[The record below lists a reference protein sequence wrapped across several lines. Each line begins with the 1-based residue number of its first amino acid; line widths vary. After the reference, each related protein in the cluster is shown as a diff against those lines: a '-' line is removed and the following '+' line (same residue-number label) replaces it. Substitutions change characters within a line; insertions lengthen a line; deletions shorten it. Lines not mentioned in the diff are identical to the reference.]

1 MNYLKQVNQIIEFSH
16 LKKILEILSINKKE
30 VYFIGGATRSILSN
44 TYNNKDID
52 LVIPDLKDEIIEKI
66 SNEFNS
72 KFYSG
77 YRSLAITDNNFEYQ
91 INSFRRDIRPTGRHT
106 KVAKALTLEEDSK
119 RRDFTFNSIYINLL
133 GEAFDLYDGISHF
146 KNSYLKFIFD
156 PIEQIQKDYLRA
168 IRFMRFLSL
177 FENTKTS
184 DTDLD
189 AIILLSKNITEFVK
203 ENKISSELKKI
214 YTMPYPKNT
223 ISFLNGNKELN
234 KFLDYL

>member
-1 MNYLKQVNQIIEFSH
+1 MNYLKQVNQIIKFSQ
-16 LKKILEILSINKKE
+16 LEKILEILSINKKE
-30 VYFIGGATRSILSN
+30 VYFIGGATRSILSD
-44 TYNNKDID
+44 TFDNKDID
-52 LVIPDLKDEIIEKI
+52 LVIPDLKDETIEKI

-72 KFYSG
+72 KYYSG

-91 INSFRRDIRPTGRHT
+91 INSFRKDIHPTGRHT
-106 KVAKALTLEEDSK
+106 KVAKVLTLEEDSK

-133 GEAFDLYDGISHF
+133 GEVFDLYDGISHF

-184 DTDLD
+184 DTDLN

-214 YTMPYPKNT
+214 NTMPYPKNT

>member
-16 LKKILEILSINKKE
+16 LEKILEILSINKKE
-30 VYFIGGATRSILSN
+30 VYFIGGATRSILSD
-44 TYNNKDID
+44 TYDNKDID
-52 LVIPDLKDEIIEKI
+52 LVIPDLKDETIEKI

-72 KFYSG
+72 KYYSG
-77 YRSLAITDNNFEYQ
+77 YRSLAIKDNNFEYQ
-91 INSFRRDIRPTGRHT
+91 INSFRKDIHPTGRHT
-106 KVAKALTLEEDSK
+106 KVAKVLTLEEDSK

-168 IRFMRFLSL
+168 IRFIRFLSL

-184 DTDLD
+184 NNIKYLKINNSKTKTK
-189 AIILLSKNITEFVK
+189 KNIK
-203 ENKISSELKKI
+203 NKTKTKKKKI
-214 YTMPYPKNT
+214 K
-223 ISFLNGNKELN
+223 K
-234 KFLDYL
+234 K

>member
-16 LKKILEILSINKKE
+16 LEKILEILSINKKDI
-30 VYFIGGATRSILSN
+30 YFIGGATRSILSD

-52 LVIPDLKDEIIEKI
+52 LVIPDLKDETIEKI

-72 KFYSG
+72 KYYSG

-91 INSFRRDIRPTGRHT
+91 INSFRKDIHPTGRHT
-106 KVAKALTLEEDSK
+106 KVAKVLTLEEDSK

-133 GEAFDLYDGISHF
+133 GEVFDLYDGISHF

-168 IRFMRFLSL
+168 IRFIRFLSL

-184 DTDLD
+184 NIDLD

-214 YTMPYPKNT
+214 HTMPYPKNT
-223 ISFLNGNKELN
+223 ISFLNRNKELN

>member
-16 LKKILEILSINKKE
+16 LEKILEILSINKKE

>member
-16 LKKILEILSINKKE
+16 LEKILEILSINKKE

-66 SNEFNS
+66 SNEFNA

-91 INSFRRDIRPTGRHT
+91 INSFRKDIRPTGRHT

-177 FENTKTS
+177 FENTKAS

>member
-1 MNYLKQVNQIIEFSH
+1 MNYLKEVNQIIEFSH
-16 LKKILEILSINKKE
+16 LEKILEILSINKKE

-66 SNEFNS
+66 SNEFNA

-77 YRSLAITDNNFEYQ
+77 YRSLAVTDNNFEYQ
-91 INSFRRDIRPTGRHT
+91 INSFRKDIHPTGRHT

-177 FENTKTS
+177 FENTKVS

-214 YTMPYPKNT
+214 NTMPFPKNT

>member
-16 LKKILEILSINKKE
+16 LEKILEILSINKKE
-30 VYFIGGATRSILSN
+30 VYFIGGATRSIISN

-66 SNEFNS
+66 SNEFNA

-91 INSFRRDIRPTGRHT
+91 INSFRKDIRPTGRHT

-177 FENTKTS
+177 FENTKIS
-184 DTDLD
+184 DPDLD

-223 ISFLNGNKELN
+223 INFLNGNKELN

>member
-16 LKKILEILSINKKE
+16 LEKIIEILSIDKKD
-30 VYFIGGATRSILSN
+30 VYFIGGATRSILSE
-44 TYNNKDID
+44 TYDNKDID
-52 LVIPDLKDEIIEKI
+52 LVIPDLKDETIEKI
-66 SNEFNS
+66 SDEFNS
-72 KFYSG
+72 KYYSG

-91 INSFRRDIRPTGRHT
+91 INSFRKDIHPTGRHT
-106 KVAKALTLEEDSK
+106 KVAKVLTLEEDTK

-184 DTDLD
+184 DIDLN

-214 YTMPYPKNT
+214 NKMSYPKNT
-223 ISFLNGNKELN
+223 ISFLNENKELN

>member
-16 LKKILEILSINKKE
+16 LEKILEILSINKKD
-30 VYFIGGATRSILSN
+30 VYFIGGATRSILSD
-44 TYNNKDID
+44 TYDNKDID
-52 LVIPDLKDEIIEKI
+52 LVIPDLKDETIEKI

-72 KFYSG
+72 KYYSG

-91 INSFRRDIRPTGRHT
+91 INSFRKDIHPTGRHT
-106 KVAKALTLEEDSK
+106 KVAKVLTLEEDSK

-168 IRFMRFLSL
+168 IRFIRFLSL

-214 YTMPYPKNT
+214 NMMPYPKNT

>member
-16 LKKILEILSINKKE
+16 LEKILEILSINKKD
-30 VYFIGGATRSILSN
+30 VYFIGGATRSILSD
-44 TYNNKDID
+44 TYDNNDID
-52 LVIPDLKDEIIEKI
+52 LVIPDLKDETIEKI

-72 KFYSG
+72 QYYSG
-77 YRSLAITDNNFEYQ
+77 YRSLAIKDNNFEYQ
-91 INSFRRDIRPTGRHT
+91 INSFRKDIHPTGRHT

-168 IRFMRFLSL
+168 IRFIRFLSL
-177 FENTKTS
+177 FEDTKTS
-184 DTDLD
+184 NTDLD

-214 YTMPYPKNT
+214 HTMPYPKNT

>member
-16 LKKILEILSINKKE
+16 LEKILEILSINKKE

-66 SNEFNS
+66 SNEFNA

-184 DTDLD
+184 DRDLD

>member
-16 LKKILEILSINKKE
+16 LEKILEILSINKKE

-66 SNEFNS
+66 SNEFNA

-91 INSFRRDIRPTGRHT
+91 INSFRKDIHPTGRHT

-133 GEAFDLYDGISHF
+133 GEAFDLYNGISHF

-168 IRFMRFLSL
+168 IRFMRFFSL

>member
-16 LKKILEILSINKKE
+16 LEKLLEILSINKKE

-66 SNEFNS
+66 SNEFNA

-133 GEAFDLYDGISHF
+133 GEAFDLYNGISHF

-203 ENKISSELKKI
+203 ENKISSEFKKI

>member
-1 MNYLKQVNQIIEFSH
+1 MNYLKQVNQIIKFSQ
-16 LKKILEILSINKKE
+16 LEKILEILSINKKE
-30 VYFIGGATRSILSN
+30 VYFIGGATRSILSD
-44 TYNNKDID
+44 TFDNKDID
-52 LVIPDLKDEIIEKI
+52 LVIPDLKDETIEKI

-72 KFYSG
+72 KYYSG

-91 INSFRRDIRPTGRHT
+91 INSFRKDIHPTGRHT
-106 KVAKALTLEEDSK
+106 KVAKVLTLEEDSK

-168 IRFMRFLSL
+168 IRFIRFLSL

-189 AIILLSKNITEFVK
+189 AITLLSKNITEFVK

-214 YTMPYPKNT
+214 NTMPYPKNT

>member
-16 LKKILEILSINKKE
+16 LEKILEILSINKKE

-133 GEAFDLYDGISHF
+133 GEAFDLYNGISHF

-177 FENTKTS
+177 FENTKAS

-214 YTMPYPKNT
+214 HTMPYPKNT

>member
-16 LKKILEILSINKKE
+16 LEKILEILSINKKE

-66 SNEFNS
+66 SNEFNA

-146 KNSYLKFIFD
+146 KNSYLKFIFN

-214 YTMPYPKNT
+214 HIMPYPKNT

>member
-16 LKKILEILSINKKE
+16 LEKILEILSINKKE

-66 SNEFNS
+66 SNEFNA

-133 GEAFDLYDGISHF
+133 GETFDLYDGISHF

>member
-16 LKKILEILSINKKE
+16 LEKILEILSINKKE

-66 SNEFNS
+66 SNEFTA

-77 YRSLAITDNNFEYQ
+77 YKSLAITDNNFEYQ
-91 INSFRRDIRPTGRHT
+91 INSFRKDIRPTGRHT

-133 GEAFDLYDGISHF
+133 GETFDLYDGISHF

>member
-16 LKKILEILSINKKE
+16 LEKILEMLSINKKE

-66 SNEFNS
+66 SNEFNT

-184 DTDLD
+184 YTDLD

>member
-16 LKKILEILSINKKE
+16 LEKILEMLSINKKE

-66 SNEFNS
+66 SNEFNA

-91 INSFRRDIRPTGRHT
+91 INSFRKDIRPTGRHT

>member
-16 LKKILEILSINKKE
+16 LEKILEILSINKKE

-52 LVIPDLKDEIIEKI
+52 LVIPDLKDEIIEKL
-66 SNEFNS
+66 SNEFNA

-91 INSFRRDIRPTGRHT
+91 INSFRKDILPTGRHT

-177 FENTKTS
+177 FENTKIS
-184 DTDLD
+184 DKDLD

-214 YTMPYPKNT
+214 NSMPYPKNT
-223 ISFLNGNKELN
+223 INFLNGNKELN

>member
-16 LKKILEILSINKKE
+16 LEKILEILSINKKE

-52 LVIPDLKDEIIEKI
+52 LVIPNLKDETIEKI

-72 KFYSG
+72 KYYSG

-91 INSFRRDIRPTGRHT
+91 INSFRKDIHPTGRHT
-106 KVAKALTLEEDSK
+106 KVAKVLTLEEDSK

-133 GEAFDLYDGISHF
+133 GEVFDLYDGISHF

-168 IRFMRFLSL
+168 IRFIRFLSL
-177 FENTKTS
+177 FEDTKTS
-184 DTDLD
+184 NTDLD

-214 YTMPYPKNT
+214 NTMPYPKNT

>member
-16 LKKILEILSINKKE
+16 LEKILEILSINKKE

-66 SNEFNS
+66 SNEFNA

-91 INSFRRDIRPTGRHT
+91 INSFRRDIHPTGRHT

>member
-1 MNYLKQVNQIIEFSH
+1 
-16 LKKILEILSINKKE
+16 
-30 VYFIGGATRSILSN
+30 
-44 TYNNKDID
+44 
-52 LVIPDLKDEIIEKI
+52 
-66 SNEFNS
+66 
-72 KFYSG
+72 
-77 YRSLAITDNNFEYQ
+77 
-91 INSFRRDIRPTGRHT
+91 
-106 KVAKALTLEEDSK
+106 
-119 RRDFTFNSIYINLL
+119 
-133 GEAFDLYDGISHF
+133 
-146 KNSYLKFIFD
+146 
-156 PIEQIQKDYLRA
+156 
-168 IRFMRFLSL
+168 MRFFSL

>member
-16 LKKILEILSINKKE
+16 LEKILEILSINKKE

-66 SNEFNS
+66 SNEFNA

-177 FENTKTS
+177 FENTKIS

>member
-16 LKKILEILSINKKE
+16 LEKILEILSINKKE

-66 SNEFNS
+66 SNEFNA

>member
-16 LKKILEILSINKKE
+16 LKKILEILSINKKD
-30 VYFIGGATRSILSN
+30 VYFIGGATRSILSD
-44 TYNNKDID
+44 TYDNKDID

-66 SNEFNS
+66 SNEFNA

-91 INSFRRDIRPTGRHT
+91 INSFRRDIHPTGRHT

-184 DTDLD
+184 DIDLN

>member
-16 LKKILEILSINKKE
+16 LEKILEILSINKKE

-44 TYNNKDID
+44 SYNIKDID

-66 SNEFNS
+66 SNEFNA

-177 FENTKTS
+177 FENTKIS
-184 DTDLD
+184 DKDLD

-203 ENKISSELKKI
+203 ENKISSEFKKI

>member
-16 LKKILEILSINKKE
+16 LEKILEILSINKKE

-66 SNEFNS
+66 SNEFNA

-177 FENTKTS
+177 FENTKIS
-184 DTDLD
+184 DKDLD

>member
-1 MNYLKQVNQIIEFSH
+1 MNYLKEVNQIIEFSH
-16 LKKILEILSINKKE
+16 LEKILEILSINKKE

-66 SNEFNS
+66 SNEFNA

-77 YRSLAITDNNFEYQ
+77 YRSLAIIDNNFEYQ

-184 DTDLD
+184 DKDLD

-214 YTMPYPKNT
+214 HAMPYPKNT

>member
-1 MNYLKQVNQIIEFSH
+1 MNYLKQVKQIIEFSH

-52 LVIPDLKDEIIEKI
+52 LVIPDLKDEIIEKL
-66 SNEFNS
+66 SNEFNA

-91 INSFRRDIRPTGRHT
+91 INSFRKDIRPTGRHT

-214 YTMPYPKNT
+214 YTMPYPNNT

>member
-16 LKKILEILSINKKE
+16 LEKILEILSINKKD
-30 VYFIGGATRSILSN
+30 VYFIGGATRSILSD
-44 TYNNKDID
+44 TFDNKDID
-52 LVIPDLKDEIIEKI
+52 LVIPDLKDETIEKI

-72 KFYSG
+72 KYYSG

-91 INSFRRDIRPTGRHT
+91 INSFRKDIHPTGRHT
-106 KVAKALTLEEDSK
+106 KVAKVLTLEEDSK

-168 IRFMRFLSL
+168 IRFIRFLSL

-184 DTDLD
+184 DTDLN

-214 YTMPYPKNT
+214 NTMPFPKNT
-223 ISFLNGNKELN
+223 INFLNGNKELN

>member
-1 MNYLKQVNQIIEFSH
+1 MNYLRQVNQIIEFSN
-16 LKKILEILSINKKE
+16 LEKILEILSVDKKQ
-30 VYFIGGATRSILSN
+30 VYLIGGATRSILSE
-44 TYNNKDID
+44 TYDNKDID
-52 LVIPDLKDEIIEKI
+52 LVIPDLKDETIEKI

-72 KFYSG
+72 KYYSG

-91 INSFRRDIRPTGRHT
+91 INSFRKDIHPTGRHS
-106 KVAKALTLEEDSK
+106 KVAKVLTLEEDSK
-119 RRDFTFNSIYINLL
+119 RRDFTFNSIYINLI
-133 GEAFDLYDGISHF
+133 GEVFDFYDGISHF

-156 PIEQIQKDYLRA
+156 PIDQIQKDYLRA

-177 FENTKTS
+177 FQSTKTS
-184 DTDLD
+184 NKDLD

-214 YTMPYPKNT
+214 HTMPYPKNT
-223 ISFLNGNKELN
+223 ISYLTKNKELN

>member
-16 LKKILEILSINKKE
+16 LEKILEILSINKKD
-30 VYFIGGATRSILSN
+30 VYFIGGATRSILSD
-44 TYNNKDID
+44 TYDNKDID
-52 LVIPDLKDEIIEKI
+52 LVVPDLKDETIEKI

-72 KFYSG
+72 RYYSG

-91 INSFRRDIRPTGRHT
+91 INSFRKDIHPTGRHT
-106 KVAKALTLEEDSK
+106 KVVKVLSLEEDSK

-168 IRFMRFLSL
+168 IRFIRFLSL

-184 DTDLD
+184 DTDLN

-203 ENKISSELKKI
+203 ENKISSELKK
-214 YTMPYPKNT
+214 NT
-223 ISFLNGNKELN
+223 HNALS
-234 KFLDYL
+234 

>member
-1 MNYLKQVNQIIEFSH
+1 MNYLKEVNQIIEFSH
-16 LKKILEILSINKKE
+16 LEKILEILSINKKE

-44 TYNNKDID
+44 SYNIKDID

-66 SNEFNS
+66 SNEFNA

-77 YRSLAITDNNFEYQ
+77 YRSLAIIDNNFEYQ

-177 FENTKTS
+177 FENTKIS
-184 DTDLD
+184 DPDLD